1 MIKNILVPLDGSE
14 HSKGALEYALWM
26 AERFSG
32 ALFGQHVID
41 TVSIEGTFFHDISGS
56 LGFEPYIDI
65 STKMREALEERGKA
79 ILEEFSRRCR
89 ERSIRHESFL
99 DMGLVPNEIGER
111 AKAADLVVIG
121 HRGINEEF
129 STGLLGGT
137 AENVTRKSPR
147 PVFVSTKIFHAIERP
162 LLAYDAS
169 QRAGAAMES
178 AAEFCARFKLPLT
191 VLHISGGGDG
201 GGGEEGAAM
210 ESAAEFC
217 ARFKLPLT
225 VLHIARDEALGQKV
239 LQTARSYLAS
249 YEIDARY
256 ELARG
261 YPEQKIID
269 YLVNFGYDLLFIGA
283 YGHRRII
290 ELVIGSATEYVLRKS
305 PRPVFLSR

>member
-99 DMGLVPNEIGER
+99 DIGLVPNEICER

-191 VLHISGGGDG
+191 VLH
-201 GGGEEGAAM
+201 
-210 ESAAEFC
+210 
-217 ARFKLPLT
+217 
-225 VLHIARDEALGQKV
+225 VARDEALGQKV

-249 YEIDARY
+249 YEIEARY